1 MLKFMDRPSFL
12 RFPEGDGAGGGGGG
26 SGDGDGSDGKGG
38 SGDDDLEAKIKAA
51 VEEAT
56 AGLRKNRDDVIGEK
70 RDLKKK
76 FDEQNDVIVAL
87 GGEDGI
93 KRLKTMMETLQKDE
107 LGTLL
112 SEGKT
117 EEWFDKRMANR
128 EKDHKSQLKT
138 LQEKLD
144 EVVRERDD
152 AVGSKRKLVL
162 ETEVMSACAE
172 TGVTETAY
180 EDVKAAAGFL
190 FKNDA
195 EHGLCIR
202 DKEGT
207 VVYGKDGKTPLTP
220 LEWLGMQKENKRH
233 WWPPSKGADA
243 SSSHGGRTT
252 PGEIDLSEVKDVAE
266 WKKIREKMG
275 MKSGVGTGSI
285 L

>member
-1 MLKFMDRPSFL
+1 MFKYLDRPSYL
-12 RFPEGDGAGGGGGG
+12 RSPEGDGSGGGGGDD
-26 SGDGDGSDGKGG
+26 DGTGGKGG
-38 SGDDDLEAKIKAA
+38 SGGDDLEAKIKAA

-93 KRLKTMMETLQKDE
+93 KRLRTMMETLQKDE
-107 LGTLL
+107 LGSLL
-112 SEGKT
+112 AEGKT
-117 EEWFDKRMANR
+117 EEWFDKRAGAMK
-128 EKDHKSQLKT
+128 KDYDARMT
-138 LQEKLD
+138 VIQEKLT
-144 EVVRERDD
+144 EAIKERDES
-152 AVGSKRKLVL
+152 VSSFRTKVL
-162 ETEVMSACAE
+162 ETEVLSACAE
-172 TGVTETAY
+172 AGVTDTAY
-180 EDVKAAAGFL
+180 DDVKAAAGFL
-190 FKNDA
+190 FKNDP

-220 LEWLGMQKENKRH
+220 LEWLGMQKEVKRH

-243 SSSHGGRTT
+243 SSSHGGRVT
-252 PGEIDLSEVKDVAE
+252 PGEIDLSEVKDLNE

>member
-1 MLKFMDRPSFL
+1 MFHNLDRPSYL
-12 RFPEGDGAGGGGGG
+12 RSPEGDGSGGGGG
-26 SGDGDGSDGKGG
+26 SGDGDGSGVK
-38 SGDDDLEAKIKAA
+38 EANAELQEKIRVA
-51 VEEAT
+51 VELET
-56 AGLRKNRDDVIGEK
+56 ERLRVNRDAVIGEK

-76 FDEQNDVIVAL
+76 FDEQNDVLVAL
-87 GGEDGI
+87 GGEEGI
-93 KRLKTMMETLQKDE
+93 KKLQTMMTTLQKDE
-107 LGTLL
+107 LGSLL
-112 SEGKT
+112 AEGRT

-128 EKDHKSQLKT
+128 EKDHKSQLST

-144 EVVRERDD
+144 EVVKERDD

-162 ETEVMSACAE
+162 ETEVMTACAE
-172 TGVTETAY
+172 TGVVDSAF

-243 SSSHGGRTT
+243 SSSHGGRAT
-252 PGEIDLSEVKDVAE
+252 PGEIDLSEVKDIGE